1 MRKLVLSALLIA
13 TFNCVFA
20 QKLDDVREKIEK
32 GKYDEAKEKIDKVL
46 ADPKNQGS
54 ADAWLYK
61 AQVYAE
67 LSKANAKDT
76 SLAGG
81 AFDAIN
87 RYVAIEGSKDESK
100 RFLMSKLQGH
110 RTFFDVYSSQFKA
123 GADAFNTKDYQTAFV
138 GFSRAADMFDVLAKY
153 GMTEVKFDTT
163 SVLYAGVA
171 AESAK
176 MPDQAVRYYQ
186 KVAELKIPDTTHM
199 GVYGYLINY
208 YRDKKDMANA
218 NKYIDAAENLF
229 PNKDAWMSFRIDL
242 AGQDSLAR
250 LNKYEEL
257 IGRFPNNMMLIND
270 YAVEM
275 YRYVYFNDKRAGD
288 TAWVNRLKDAY
299 RAAARVNPT
308 AINNYVIMTILSD
321 DLNYY
326 INNVNKLKS
335 STKPEDVKKRQ
346 AFQASLDKTSEE
358 MVQYAMKTADAYAAM
373 PNLKASDKANYK
385 RALNNIVD
393 YYRSKNQAD
402 KAAQYEQKIKQLN

>member
-67 LSKANAKDT
+67 LSKGSKDT

-123 GADAFNTKDYQTAFV
+123 GADAFNTKDYQTAFR
-138 GFSRAADMFDVLAKY
+138 GFSRSAEMFDMLSKY

-176 MPDQAVRYYQ
+176 MPEQAVKYYQ

-208 YRDKKDMANA
+208 YKDKKDMANA
-218 NKYIDAAENLF
+218 NKYIDAAEALF
-229 PNKDAWMSFRIDL
+229 PNKDAWMSFRIEM
-242 AGQDSLAR
+242 AGEDSLAR

-257 IGRFPNNMMLIND
+257 IGRYPNHMMLIND

-288 TAWVNRLKDAY
+288 TAWVNKLKDAY

-308 AINNYVIMTILSD
+308 AINNYVMMTVLSD

-326 INNVNKLKS
+326 TNNVNRLKS
-335 STKPEDVKKRQ
+335 STKPDDVKKRQ
-346 AFQASLDKTSEE
+346 AFQANLDKTSDE
-358 MVQYAMKTADAYAAM
+358 MVQYALKTADAYGAM
-373 PNLKASDKANYK
+373 SNLKASDKANYK

-393 YYRSKNQAD
+393 YYKSRNQAD